1 MQRNEQAPKEQVADQ
16 ANEQQD
22 EALEN
27 LADAKEILQ
36 EQLEKL
42 AENKN
47 QPEQKTKLEKLS
59 IFYSDE
65 SLGRSAMNSMI
76 AQLQQI
82 SGADFPNLKIKFH

>member
-1 MQRNEQAPKEQVADQ
+1 MPCRDLERLRRVACPEVVPEAAAELKDSTENQQNARNVLRNEQAPKEQVADQ

-36 EQLEKL
+36 EQLKKL

-47 QPEQKTKLEKLS
+47 QPEQKTKLE
-59 IFYSDE
+59 
-65 SLGRSAMNSMI
+65 
-76 AQLQQI
+76 
-82 SGADFPNLKIKFH
+82 